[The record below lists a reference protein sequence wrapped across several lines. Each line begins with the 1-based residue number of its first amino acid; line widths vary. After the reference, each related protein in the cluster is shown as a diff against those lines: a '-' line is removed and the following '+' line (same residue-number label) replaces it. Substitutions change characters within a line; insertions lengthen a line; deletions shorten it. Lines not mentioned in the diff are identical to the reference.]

1 MSGGD
6 KMTARLKKKFLE
18 EVIPALRKEF
28 NYKNIHQ
35 VPRLVKI
42 VINSGVGKSTSD
54 TKVLEIA
61 EEAIKKIT
69 GQSPVATSAKKS
81 VAGFKLREGQKIGV
95 KVTLRGERMYEFL
108 DKLISYALPRIRDFR
123 GLSKDALDKE
133 GNYSV
138 GIHDCTIFPEVE
150 FEDVLSGLGLQINI
164 VTTASNIDE
173 SKMLLKLLGVPIREE
188 Q

>member
-1 MSGGD
+1 MPGGD
-6 KMTARLKKKFLE
+6 KMTARLKEKYLKEIMPDLK
-18 EVIPALRKEF
+18 REF

-35 VPRLVKI
+35 TPKLTKI
-42 VINSGVGKSTSD
+42 IVNSGVGKSTSD
-54 TKVLEIA
+54 PKILEVVK
-61 EEAIKKIT
+61 EAIKKIT
-69 GQSPVATSAKKS
+69 GQSPITTSAKKS

-123 GLSKDALDKE
+123 GLSKDAIDKE

-138 GIHDCTIFPEVE
+138 GVRDCTIFPEVE

-164 VTTASNIDE
+164 VTSASNIEE
-173 SKMLLKLLGVPIREE
+173 SKKLLLLLGVPIKEE